1 MVLAGVAA
9 SPVFALMI
17 DQGPWRSSTTTF
29 ARAAAT
35 RSPCRTALDAI
46 ADLHALLRAAGVP
59 GSYVFA
65 CHSLGGPFV
74 RHYASIYPRDI
85 LGLVLVDADS
95 EALETLL
102 RPER

>member
-1 MVLAGVAA
+1 VALLHDDVRQ
-9 SPVFALMI
+9 SRSDPVA
-17 DQGPWRSSTTTF
+17 DRPGR
-29 ARAAAT
+29 
-35 RSPCRTALDAI
+35 I

-65 CHSLGGPFV
+65 SHSLGGPFV
-74 RHYASIYPRDI
+74 RHYASTHPRDV
-85 LGLVLVDADS
+85 LGLVLVDAYS

>member
-1 MVLAGVAA
+1 
-9 SPVFALMI
+9 MI
-17 DQGPWRSSTTTF
+17 DQGPWRSSTTTS

-35 RSPCRTALDAI
+35 RSRTALDAI

-65 CHSLGGPFV
+65 SHSLGGPFV
-74 RHYASIYPRDI
+74 RHYASTHPRDV
-85 LGLVLVDADS
+85 LGLVLVDAYS